1 VYSRIYTRLPWFFDY
16 IGEPEEDEILF
27 GDTNFDGLINIQ
39 DIILGVNFVLSSTT
53 PTDEEYI
60 VTDINQDSILNILD
74 IIEMINLVLN
84 TELTFTEAIE
94 WFNQNLPQVNALQRL
109 KEIGINDDEELQ
121 RARKRGKQ
129 NKGRRRGGS
138 GLR

>member
-1 VYSRIYTRLPWFFDY
+1 MYSRIYTRLPWFFDY

-39 DIILGVNFVLSSTT
+39 DIILGVNFVLGSTT

-74 IIEMINLVLN
+74 IIEMVNLVLN
-84 TELTFTEAIE
+84 TELTFTEAVE
-94 WFNQNLPQVNALQRL
+94 WFNKNLPQVNALQRL
-109 KEIGINDDEELQ
+109 KEIGINNDEELQ

-129 NKGRRRGGS
+129 NKGRRRGGN